1 MRRVIGVLLIAAVLC
16 PLAGCSF
23 TMDAEHNRGHWEI
36 IRADIREWHSD
47 LDFLLGLDEPT
58 LLETHYR

>member
-1 MRRVIGVLLIAAVLC
+1 MRRLIVLLVLVGVLCGVT
-16 PLAGCSF
+16 GCSF

-36 IRADIREWHSD
+36 MKADLREWHSD
-47 LDFLLGLDEPT
+47 LDFILGLDEPT